1 MSFII
6 FHVSRRPSGMKI
18 TRRKGNATADLMKIK
33 RKIWG
38 IIGDGDFIASILS
51 KPLDSTQNTMASSR
65 DVRDIMGLS
74 PLTPAEITREMI
86 MKENKPK
93 KNYGKKPDGMRRP
106 EGMARELY
114 NLLYNDNKDAPPI
127 IQTDTAIGIG
137 EVDVATC
144 EANVPYLLILC
155 FQIRVINR

>member
-1 MSFII
+1 
-6 FHVSRRPSGMKI
+6 
-18 TRRKGNATADLMKIK
+18 
-33 RKIWG
+33 
-38 IIGDGDFIASILS
+38 
-51 KPLDSTQNTMASSR
+51 MASSR

-93 KNYGKKPDGMRRP
+93 KNYGKKPDGMKRP

-137 EVDVATC
+137 EVDFPNAFDFDCPPTVL
-144 EANVPYLLILC
+144 YLC
-155 FQIRVINR
+155 FQTRVTNR

>member
-1 MSFII
+1 
-6 FHVSRRPSGMKI
+6 
-18 TRRKGNATADLMKIK
+18 
-33 RKIWG
+33 
-38 IIGDGDFIASILS
+38 
-51 KPLDSTQNTMASSR
+51 MASSR

-93 KNYGKKPDGMRRP
+93 KSYGKKPDGMKRP

-127 IQTDTAIGIG
+127 IQTDTPIGIG
-137 EVDVATC
+137 EDVARLTLFAPLSLHC
-144 EANVPYLLILC
+144 SICAFRQGI
-155 FQIRVINR
+155 

>member
-1 MSFII
+1 MPILI
-6 FHVSRRPSGMKI
+6 FHVNVCPSGKKI
-18 TRRKGNATADLMKIK
+18 TKQKGDATAAEQNYKIEK
-33 RKIWG
+33 LWNPTIY
-38 IIGDGDFIASILS
+38 DFNLVPP
-51 KPLDSTQNTMASSR
+51 PLLDRINTMASSR

-93 KNYGKKPDGMRRP
+93 KSYGKKPDGMRRP

-137 EVDVATC
+137 EMLRGL
-144 EANVPYLLILC
+144 Y
-155 FQIRVINR
+155 F

>member
-1 MSFII
+1 
-6 FHVSRRPSGMKI
+6 
-18 TRRKGNATADLMKIK
+18 
-33 RKIWG
+33 
-38 IIGDGDFIASILS
+38 
-51 KPLDSTQNTMASSR
+51 MASSR

-93 KNYGKKPDGMRRP
+93 KNYGKKPDGMKRP

-137 EVDVATC
+137 EVDVAMRT
-144 EANVPYLLILC
+144 LLTLP
-155 FQIRVINR
+155 